1 MGPLGHKSPSLSPRS
16 AKPTLRETA
25 LSHAA
30 AVKVTF
36 EVGVLAGL
44 NNLICTCT
52 GSFFNS
58 GAKCSRG
65 SQLVTG
71 DTYRLQVT
79 FFIFRTTTGAPH
91 DFEI

>member
-1 MGPLGHKSPSLSPRS
+1 MTPKTPR
-16 AKPTLRETA
+16 PP
-25 LSHAA
+25 AA

-71 DTYRLQVT
+71 DTYRLQFT